1 MRERNAFASARNN
14 GQIVEA
20 LELRV
25 INVMRNLLL
34 SDKAEQVLRIKACSS
49 ILEVPP

>member
-1 MRERNAFASARNN
+1 MREGNAFASARKN

-34 SDKAEQVLRIKACSS
+34 FGKAE
-49 ILEVPP
+49 